1 MFFTCNT
8 CSSFEIAVS
17 SADICWRSSE
27 AVVCYRNE
35 RRDYIVSKY
44 EEKMFCR
51 LHPLH
56 NDESAMN
63 DVSIDV
69 NKHSDEFNS

>member
-1 MFFTCNT
+1 MFY
-8 CSSFEIAVS
+8 SFSEIRYS
-17 SADICWRSSE
+17 
-27 AVVCYRNE
+27 NE
-35 RRDYIVSKY
+35 RRDYISSKY

-63 DVSIDV
+63 EVTFIIPHVLRDISLLMY
-69 NKHSDEFNS
+69 FL